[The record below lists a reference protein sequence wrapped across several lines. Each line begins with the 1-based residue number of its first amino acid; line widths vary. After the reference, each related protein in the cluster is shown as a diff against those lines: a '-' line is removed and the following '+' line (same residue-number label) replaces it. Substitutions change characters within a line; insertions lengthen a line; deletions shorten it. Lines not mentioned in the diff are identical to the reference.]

1 MTDEDLKKY
10 LPCKGDRIAA
20 KAFARGRTSQDNKN
34 IEAERKFA
42 LIESLRKRMG
52 VPNLS
57 NFSDTNDEGVTISKK
72 KRYTIP
78 RKCKTDN

>member
-20 KAFARGRTSQDNKN
+20 KAFARGEEIKILRMKEKST
-34 IEAERKFA
+34 

-52 VPNLS
+52 DPSSSIVS
-57 NFSDTNDEGVTISKK
+57 VTEEQGVKISIKNQ
-72 KRYTIP
+72 YTIP
-78 RKCKTDN
+78 K